1 MSATSKPGFFSNGDT
16 IACFCELGR
25 RPSANDA
32 LTMLVMYCNSKSVNL
47 RTRKVGTGSSAQDMI
62 GDVST
67 MRQTSVVV
75 HDRSDDNVDG
85 DGRWKIGS
93 RPSTPEIVYL
103 LGEVGF

>member
-1 MSATSKPGFFSNGDT
+1 
-16 IACFCELGR
+16 
-25 RPSANDA
+25 
-32 LTMLVMYCNSKSVNL
+32 
-47 RTRKVGTGSSAQDMI
+47 MI

-67 MRQTSVVV
+67 MSQTSVVV

-93 RPSTPEIVYL
+93 RPSTPDIVYL